1 MIYGELSKENP
12 FGEPSNLDI
21 EEECQLFHLTHE
33 HDGGSN
39 NVLGII
45 VDLLF
50 EAQLCFTNTCF
61 SYSCYN
67 PVTSQYITQK

>member
-12 FGEPSNLDI
+12 FGEPSQ
-21 EEECQLFHLTHE
+21 ECQLFHLTHK

-39 NVLGII
+39 NVLDII

-50 EAQLCFTNTCF
+50 EAQLLIYVLRTLAFRTR
-61 SYSCYN
+61 
-67 PVTSQYITQK
+67 VTTQ